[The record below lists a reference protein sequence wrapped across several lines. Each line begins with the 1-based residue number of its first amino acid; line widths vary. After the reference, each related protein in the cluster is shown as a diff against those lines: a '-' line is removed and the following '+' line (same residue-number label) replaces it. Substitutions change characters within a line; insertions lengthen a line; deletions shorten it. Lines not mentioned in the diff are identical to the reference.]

1 MKLVMNNDTMD
12 DVDQLRED
20 DEYNRAVLLQ
30 ARQRKQQTE
39 HVSVKLDNN
48 HLSSSKYNSSAS
60 PRSVLLSLPS
70 TNNKEDNSSEAS
82 PAGGPAPSKRVR
94 LSFPPDIYANLEEE
108 ISSAYM
114 AELQTPK
121 LTYT

>member
-1 MKLVMNNDTMD
+1 MSNETMD
-12 DVDQLRED
+12 DVGQLRED

-48 HLSSSKYNSSAS
+48 HLSSSKYNSTAS

-82 PAGGPAPSKRVR
+82 PAGGGGGGPAPSKRVR